1 MDELYPFCS
10 ELYSEEGEVENDLQ
24 SIPLLQTH
32 VPKLSRCMR
41 ELCEGELTFK
51 DCFSVLICQ
60 PFKTV
65 KKTATTDSLF
75 TFILETFKLAK
86 LLVKC
91 LKHFYKLGQL
101 SQAQKHA
108 VIVPYIEKGLQLS
121 SN

>member
-51 DCFSVLICQ
+51 DCFSVLSAFQ
-60 PFKTV
+60 NS
-65 KKTATTDSLF
+65 KKKRLRRTHCLP
-75 TFILETFKLAK
+75 LYWQLLAK